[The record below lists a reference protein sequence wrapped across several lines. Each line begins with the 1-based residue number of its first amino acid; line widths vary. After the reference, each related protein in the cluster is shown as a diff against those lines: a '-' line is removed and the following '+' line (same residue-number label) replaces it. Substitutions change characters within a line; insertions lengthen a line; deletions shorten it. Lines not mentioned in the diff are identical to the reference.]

1 MPRGALILLVAV
13 ALASAQS
20 VVLVVNGTIPFK
32 AVAKDSVLSIN
43 GSEVA
48 LPQKRLSWYF
58 NGTYTVFGIDYSNP
72 QCQLGTWPNQPK
84 FYVACSTGS
93 DFTVVAVKDPKAR
106 AVCYVGGGSRKDV
119 LKPAAAT
126 PTVEIYQTKGLYI
139 ECEAGYPAVASAP
152 STLLGILA
160 GITSASATLL
170 LVMSVLLLR
179 SLFKKEH

>member
-1 MPRGALILLVAV
+1 
-13 ALASAQS
+13 
-20 VVLVVNGTIPFK
+20 
-32 AVAKDSVLSIN
+32 
-43 GSEVA
+43 
-48 LPQKRLSWYF
+48 
-58 NGTYTVFGIDYSNP
+58 
-72 QCQLGTWPNQPK
+72 
-84 FYVACSTGS
+84 
-93 DFTVVAVKDPKAR
+93 
-106 AVCYVGGGSRKDV
+106 GSRKEV

-139 ECEAGYPAVASAP
+139 ECESGYSAVASAP